1 MGNLIVAI
9 INAIEEA
16 KTINAVVSFKKIGA
30 AFSFVPAAIDVGD
43 EEIDIFYSDG
53 SLALTFPTA
62 MEFENDE
69 IFGMMLTNEE
79 GYVNIT
85 IEPGTL

>member
-1 MGNLIVAI
+1 MGNLITAI

-16 KTINAVVSFKKIGA
+16 KTIKAIVSFKKIGA
-30 AFSFVPAAIDVGD
+30 AFSFVPDAIDVGD
-43 EEIDIFYSDG
+43 EEIDIYNNG
-53 SLALTFPTA
+53 NLALTFPAT

-69 IFGMMLTNEE
+69 IFGMFLTNED

-85 IEPGTL
+85 IEPGML